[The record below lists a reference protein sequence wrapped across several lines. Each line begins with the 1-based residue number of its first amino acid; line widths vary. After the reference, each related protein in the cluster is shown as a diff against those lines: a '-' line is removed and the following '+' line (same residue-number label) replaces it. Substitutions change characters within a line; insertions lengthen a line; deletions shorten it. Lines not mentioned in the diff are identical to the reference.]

1 MTDVVVIGAGLAGLT
16 AATRLAQAGRTTL
29 LISFGVGGLHL
40 SPGVVDVLGYAPT
53 LVTRPLEAVADVA
66 PDHPYR
72 QLGADRVAAALGWL
86 RQTVGDDWFVGDIAH
101 NVLLPTAVGAFRPTA
116 LAPQTMAAGAVR
128 DGMRYVIVGLRALKD
143 FHAGLVAA
151 NLARTVV
158 PGGGAVT
165 ARSITLTANPRPGE
179 ADVSPV
185 AFARAMD
192 DGRFATTLAA
202 ELAPLVRDGE
212 TVGMPAVLG
221 RRDASAVWSALQEQ
235 IGAPLFEI
243 PTPPPSLAGMRL
255 GDRLTSALNAA
266 GGRIVMGSQVTGVT
280 HHGGRITAVTAD
292 TAGRERHYET
302 RSVVLA
308 AGGFES
314 GALAVDSSGAV
325 RERVR
330 DLPLVG
336 LPADGSPP
344 FAPDYWAEHPLFRA
358 GVAVDPTMRPVG
370 PDGAP
375 VYENLYAVGGLLAGA
390 VRWREKSGEGIA
402 LASALAAADSII
414 EGDL

>member
-1 MTDVVVIGAGLAGLT
+1 MNDVVVIGAGLAGLT
-16 AATRLAQAGRTTL
+16 AATRLAESGRSTL

-40 SPGVVDVLGYAPT
+40 SPGVVDVLGYSPT
-53 LVTRPLEAVADVA
+53 LVTRPLDAIADVA

-72 QLGADRVAAALGWL
+72 QLGAERVAAALAWL
-86 RQTVGDDWFVGDIAH
+86 RHTVGADWFVGDAVH
-101 NVLLPTAVGAFRPTA
+101 NVLLPTAVGALRPTA
-116 LAPQTMAAGAVR
+116 LAPQTMAAGAVD
-128 DGMRYVIVGLRALKD
+128 DGTRYLIVGLRALKD
-143 FHAGLVAA
+143 FHAGLIAA
-151 NLARTVV
+151 NLARAAT
-158 PGGGAVT
+158 PGGGVVA
-165 ARSITLTANPRPGE
+165 ARSITLTANPRPTE

-192 DGRFATTLAA
+192 EGGFATILAA
-202 ELAPLVRDGE
+202 ELAPLVQVGE

-221 RRDASAVWSALQEQ
+221 LRNAPAVWSALQRQ

-255 GDRLTSALNAA
+255 GDRLTRALNAA
-266 GGRIVMGSQVTGVT
+266 GGRIVMGSQVTGAS
-280 HHGGRITAVTAD
+280 HRGGRITTVTAD
-292 TAGRERHYET
+292 TAGRARHYET

-308 AGGFES
+308 TGGFES
-314 GALAVDSSGAV
+314 GALAVDSYGAV
-325 RERVR
+325 HERVL

-344 FAPDYWAEHPLFRA
+344 FEPDYWAEHPLFRA
-358 GVAVDPTMRPVG
+358 GVAVDTAMRPVG
-370 PDGAP
+370 ANGAP

-414 EGDL
+414 EGDA